1 MLYVETIR
9 DIYPSYHSS
18 KKLSGQTLL
27 FSASQKKKKKKFLK
41 SRKRKK
47 NFHPQNVLELKRYI
61 NKCLICHKKK
71 LFWYAV
77 KEISI
82 WNLWWVAK

>member
-1 MLYVETIR
+1 MLKQLGIFTRATTAQKNYLV
-9 DIYPSYHSS
+9 
-18 KKLSGQTLL
+18 KLCYFQL
-27 FSASQKKKKKKFLK
+27 AKKKKKKFLK

-71 LFWYAV
+71 LF
-77 KEISI
+77 
-82 WNLWWVAK
+82 

>member
-27 FSASQKKKKKKFLK
+27 FSAGQKKKKKFLK

-77 KEISI
+77 KEISV